1 MLVRFLFFNRED
13 KSNKSTTSLSFE
25 FTHTIKVLGK
35 QFPSFLSF
43 LTSYM
48 LFLHRN
54 TVALTTKFTVQFVST
69 PRATA
74 VYVPTT
80 CVFFPPSFYLRHVHS
95 AHLNSVNRSEP
106 VRGHFQ
112 PSSTTR
118 RPECVQCD
126 PGVTPLMCNPG
137 LIDIPC
143 SISLLFVRCCCYMPC
158 RWGCHGCVSYP
169 ERHKERQ
176 ILISLLWFHGSNHI
190 SGWYLQLEH
199 TA

>member
-35 QFPSFLSF
+35 QLGKLPFF
-43 LTSYM
+43 
-48 LFLHRN
+48 LFLHHICFFCTATQWPSPQN
-54 TVALTTKFTVQFVST
+54 SPLSLLST

-158 RWGCHGCVSYP
+158 R
-169 ERHKERQ
+169 
-176 ILISLLWFHGSNHI
+176 
-190 SGWYLQLEH
+190 
-199 TA
+199 

>member
-54 TVALTTKFTVQFVST
+54 TVALTTKFTVKFVKY
-69 PRATA
+69 TA
-74 VYVPTT
+74 SHRCLRSHYIIISP

-158 RWGCHGCVSYP
+158 R
-169 ERHKERQ
+169 
-176 ILISLLWFHGSNHI
+176 
-190 SGWYLQLEH
+190 
-199 TA
+199 